1 MNGAQFVMECLREEG
16 VEMLFAYPGGAVIPL
31 FDALYQVDYFDVYR
45 SCHEQGGTHAVDGYA
60 RRTGKTGVC
69 IATSGPGAT
78 NTITGIATAY
88 SDSIPMVVITGQ
100 VATPFL
106 YKNSFQEVD
115 MTGISMAIT
124 KHTRLVTDA
133 NEIGEA
139 IAEAFYFANEG
150 RKGPVVVDIT
160 KDAFLAEVEDP
171 TYRKREIPKDVR
183 QFEYEAQIEEAADL
197 IRNAKQ
203 PVIYAGGGVLRA
215 GASEALRRLA
225 IQSNIP
231 VVNSIMGLGSF
242 DRMHPLSYG
251 VVGMHGQKETNLLVY
266 GADVV
271 IGAGVRFSDRAIG
284 NRQGFTE
291 DAKIIHIDVD
301 KAEFDKNLDA
311 HVQILGDLSEVLNKL
326 ADKLEGVTKPS
337 FDKDAITAPEDQFFP
352 PRMVLERLQEYMPEN
367 TTMVT
372 DVGQHQMW
380 SMMYWRPRRPNTFIS
395 SGGMGTMGFGVGAAL
410 GAKIGAPDDA
420 VILVTGDGSFR
431 MNHNEMLTASKYN
444 IPMLV
449 VVFNNNSLGMVRQW
463 QGLFNEQRYSE
474 TDIYDPLDMDAL
486 CKAYN
491 VEFMGQFHSPEELE
505 ELLAKYPYEEKV
517 RVVEYVL
524 DHDHW
529 AYPMVAAG
537 QSINTIIERTPVG
550 E

>member
-171 TYRKREIPKDVR
+171 TYRKRKIPKDVR